1 MRINLLLALALLAC
15 APGAAAPAPE
25 LPRAARRPIERHAG
39 LVTRYG
45 ALDMDGYRVRTIVT
59 GPLDRPGRHPA
70 VLFVQWL
77 SCDTV
82 ELSADG
88 MSGWSQVIRGLVETP
103 GLIVMRTEKPGV
115 GDSEGPAC
123 TALDYDTELAVHRR
137 ALDALAADPQVDPD
151 RVYIVG
157 MSMGATMAPLL
168 AEGRRP
174 AGVAIWGGGASP
186 WRERQ
191 LAFERNAMALR
202 GLPAAEIE
210 ARMPRIAA
218 FYDLYLGVGL
228 DPAEIARRHP
238 DLAGLWGTQLVGTEG
253 TSHFG
258 RPFAFHR
265 QAAARDWAT
274 AWSRVRAPVLVMLGG
289 YDWFEQRASAE
300 LAVARARAAGN
311 RVDFVL
317 LPATD
322 HHFTLYPD
330 PRAAF
335 REEGGRANPG
345 PALAALRAF
354 LATPPP

>member
-1 MRINLLLALALLAC
+1 MRISLAALALLAC
-15 APGAAAPAPE
+15 APGAAAPPE
-25 LPRAARRPIERHAG
+25 LARTASRPLERHAG

-45 ALDMDGYRVRTIVT
+45 ALDMGGYRVRTITT

-82 ELSADG
+82 ELGAGDT
-88 MSGWSQVIRGLVETP
+88 SGWSQVIRGLVETP
-103 GLIVMRTEKPGV
+103 GLIVTRTEKPGV

-123 TALDYDTELAVHRR
+123 AVLDYETELAVHRR
-137 ALDALAADPQVDPD
+137 ALDALLADPKVDPA
-151 RVYIVG
+151 RVHVVG

-168 AEGRRP
+168 AEGRP
-174 AGVAIWGGGASP
+174 LAGVAIWGGGARP

-191 LAFERNAMALR
+191 LAFERNAMTLR
-202 GLPAAEIE
+202 GLPASEIE
-210 ARMPRIAA
+210 ARTARIAA
-218 FYDLYLGVGL
+218 FYDLYLGEGL
-228 DPAEIARRHP
+228 DPEAIARRRP

-253 TSHFG
+253 ASHFG

-265 QAAARDWAT
+265 QAAARDWAA
-274 AWSRVRAPVLVMLGG
+274 AWSRVRAPVLVMLGE

-300 LAVARARAAGN
+300 LAVQRARAAGN
-311 RVDFVL
+311 RAEFVL
-317 LPATD
+317 LPGTD

-335 REEGGRANPG
+335 REEGGRPDPG

-354 LATPPP
+354 LAAPRP